1 MNEEKRN
8 ERKRKKKEEKEE
20 KRKKGRKELYYK
32 ESHTYIEGIKIYYFK
47 MES

>member
-1 MNEEKRN
+1 MKRK
-8 ERKRKKKEEKEE
+8 EMKGKGKKKEEKEE

>member
-1 MNEEKRN
+1 MKRK
-8 ERKRKKKEEKEE
+8 EMKGKEKKKEEKEE